1 MKKLLFVFFLAI
13 TMLFTNSFQGY
24 AAKTTGIAN
33 ARYRSG
39 NGHERGYPGRGR
51 HHDGGSS
58 FYWRG
63 TFVLGP
69 WYPYPYYYAPPPV
82 IIQQQP
88 PVYVQPQQP
97 EDTYWYY
104 CPDPQGYYPYI
115 RECPGGWM
123 KVVPD
128 ETPPN
133 P

>member
-1 MKKLLFVFFLAI
+1 MPQKQLVLPTLTIEAEMDMSGDI
-13 TMLFTNSFQGY
+13 PDAGAT
-24 AAKTTGIAN
+24 TTGD
-33 ARYRSG
+33 RVFTG
-39 NGHERGYPGRGR
+39 E
-51 HHDGGSS
+51 
-58 FYWRG
+58 
-63 TFVLGP
+63 LGP

-123 KVVPD
+123 KVVPQT
-128 ETPPN
+128 TPPQQ
-133 P
+133 